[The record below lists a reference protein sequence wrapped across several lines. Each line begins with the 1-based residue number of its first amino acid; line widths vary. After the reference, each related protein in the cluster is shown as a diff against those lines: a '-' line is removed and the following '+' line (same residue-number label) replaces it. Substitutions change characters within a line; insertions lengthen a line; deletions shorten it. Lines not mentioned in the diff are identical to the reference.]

1 MSSKARIHQLGIRET
16 VSERFSGQPMKVDLL
31 SFTQGNQKRI
41 SFMSQTVGLMA
52 DLDLET
58 EHLRWMGDLRFV
70 WGFLRGG
77 KRVLCSWEGYNL
89 VFRQSSRARP
99 VRWSCL

>member
-1 MSSKARIHQLGIRET
+1 
-16 VSERFSGQPMKVDLL
+16 MKVDLF

-52 DLDLET
+52 DVDIET
-58 EHLRWMGDLRFV
+58 EHLRWMGDLRFI

-77 KRVLCSWEGYNL
+77 KKVLCSWT
-89 VFRQSSRARP
+89 QS
-99 VRWSCL
+99 

>member
-1 MSSKARIHQLGIRET
+1 MSQS
-16 VSERFSGQPMKVDLL
+16 FSSGRPMKVDLF

-52 DLDLET
+52 DVDIET
-58 EHLRWMGDLRFV
+58 EHLRWMGDLRFI

-77 KRVLCSWEGYNL
+77 KKVLSVLGMVCIIL
-89 VFRQSSRARP
+89 RFV
-99 VRWSCL
+99 SCNS